1 VTDGRGTGGGF
12 LRSPALPLLAA
23 LVTARLAFQVFF
35 VPPFEGPDE
44 PFHLSRAAAFADA
57 PWRRAAAGLPL
68 DRTVEAAVRRSPCGP
83 DLRRAFGCPPFGSR
97 RSFASYWRAGP
108 PGDETPQSAF
118 PNHENNQPPLYYAAA
133 GALFSVLGSLA
144 SGPLPRLLALR
155 LFSLGCALAAVFG
168 PLRAL
173 SARRPPGWRIAGL
186 SLLLLPGAS
195 EALVRASNDA
205 PLFLW
210 ASLVVLLVDRERFGA
225 LALLLPLGP
234 LVKMNALPIAAFAL
248 VVLARR
254 RGIAP
259 ALAAAAAALAPAVLL
274 GGWRWAGSIVMTRDA
289 GAPPG
294 TLPELAVGL
303 GRSAY
308 TVAKTFVWLGGWS
321 FTRMPVALVVAGAA
335 LLAAFAVARD
345 LRLRRPPR
353 RAAAHAAG
361 LAVAAAGTLAF
372 VLAIRR
378 AFGAWGGVGGWYV
391 WPWVPWLALAG
402 EDVAVLRRPLPV
414 WLAAAIALWLAAV
427 NAAWL
432 ARSLALYYGL
442 G

>member
-1 VTDGRGTGGGF
+1 MTT
-12 LRSPALPLLAA
+12 
-23 LVTARLAFQVFF
+23 RLAFQVLF

-57 PWRRAAAGLPL
+57 PWTRAIAGLPL
-68 DRTVEAAVRRSPCGP
+68 DGAVEAAVRRSPCGP
-83 DLRRAFGCPPFGSR
+83 DLRRAFGCPPFGAR
-97 RSFASYWRAGP
+97 RSFASYWSAGP
-108 PGDETPQSAF
+108 PGDGSAGSAL
-118 PNHENNQPPLYYAAA
+118 PNHENNQPPLYYVTA
-133 GALFSVLGSLA
+133 GALLA
-144 SGPLPRLLALR
+144 ALRPIAPEPLTRLLALR
-155 LFSLGCALAAVFG
+155 LFSLACVLAALFG
-168 PLRAL
+168 PLRTL
-173 SARRPPGWRIAGL
+173 SARRRPGWRAAGL

-210 ASLVVLLVDRERFGA
+210 ASLVVLLVDRERFGP
-225 LALLLPLGP
+225 LTLLLPFGP
-234 LVKMNALPIAAFAL
+234 LLKMNALPVAVFAV

-254 RGIAP
+254 HGIAP
-259 ALAAAAAALAPAVLL
+259 ALAAASAALAPAALL

-289 GAPPG
+289 GAPPDA
-294 TLPELAVGL
+294 LPDLAVGL

-321 FTRMPVALVVAGAA
+321 FTRMPLPLVVAGAA
-335 LLAAFAVARD
+335 LALAFLLR

-353 RAAAHAAG
+353 RAAAHVTG
-361 LAVAAAGTLAF
+361 LAVAGAGTLAF

-391 WPWVPWLALAG
+391 WPWVPWLAVAG
-402 EDVAVLRRPLPV
+402 EDLFDLPRPAPG
-414 WLAAAIALWLAAV
+414 WLAAAFALWLAAV
-427 NAAWL
+427 NVAWL
-432 ARSLALYYGL
+432 ATSLALYYGL